1 MTAKFR
7 FWGEICEAMRETGS
21 GLKRK
26 YVFVGEFIEEKRRVQ
41 EFGGWGG
48 IKQKEKEELKRP
60 RSFLLRGGGGE
71 TKMEFWSLEVLSCGE
86 RSVMGPI
93 GFLSFE

>member
-1 MTAKFR
+1 MGGNKAE
-7 FWGEICEAMRETGS
+7 G
-21 GLKRK
+21 KRGAEK
-26 YVFVGEFIEEKRRVQ
+26 AEEFS
-41 EFGGWGG
+41 FG
-48 IKQKEKEELKRP
+48 
-60 RSFLLRGGGGE
+60 GGGGE